1 MTRSTPLLAGLFFCL
16 TGALFAANPPL
27 RGLVGALSTE
37 EFARAG
43 LAKLTNE
50 ELTALDAA
58 LSRHIIPPASKSTA
72 PTNLSTQTTSTT
84 KNDPPLL
91 GAEQVAMLA
100 KPADTSEQ
108 LHTRIEGS
116 LDGFSGRAV
125 FAMENGQI
133 WQVRIPESVS
143 FVRKLTNPEV
153 VITRG
158 TFGYKMLIVAADR
171 VIAVKRIQ

>member
-1 MTRSTPLLAGLFFCL
+1 MTRSSLLLAAFSSCL
-16 TGALFAANPPL
+16 AGALLAAEKPPG
-27 RGLVGALSTE
+27 GLVGTLSPE
-37 EFARAG
+37 EFAHAG
-43 LAKLTNE
+43 LAKLTSE
-50 ELTALDAA
+50 ELAALDAA
-58 LSRHIIPPASKSTA
+58 LSRHQTPSRPVAPAKPSQQPVSA
-72 PTNLSTQTTSTT
+72 A
-84 KNDPPLL
+84 KNDAAGL
-91 GAEQVAMLA
+91 GAEQVAMAA
-100 KPADTSEQ
+100 KPADTAEQ
-108 LHTRIEGS
+108 LRTRIEGT

-143 FVRKLTNPEV
+143 FVHKLTNPEV